1 MSYAH
6 ALPPRLAGQS
16 EPTIG
21 QIIDQEVRSALRDI
35 AVWPQKLAD
44 PNWSEQIDADLLPTE
59 VNGANSKL
67 EQAERAEAA
76 KRERANAV
84 RRKKYAQSKE
94 A

>member
-1 MSYAH
+1 MAK
-6 ALPPRLAGQS
+6 GQS
-16 EPTIG
+16 EHTIG

-35 AVWPQKLAD
+35 AD
-44 PNWSEQIDADLLPTE
+44 PNWSEQIAADLLPTE

-84 RRKKYAQSKE
+84 RHKKYAQSKE